1 MFLYIILG
9 LVFLAVFLIMLLIT
23 LPAFVKKKPKSG
35 LDKLTYY
42 ETYAKKENVSPSF
55 YERMI
60 TPVFKKLLSVVR
72 RILPGNI
79 VESVKSKLELA
90 GVQDIMRVDVFLAIK
105 FFFPVIFLFIIIF
118 LMIFLSPP
126 LILKLILI
134 MLIPVSY
141 LFPDYYL
148 RNKIAKRQENIRRNL
163 PNALDLLTISV
174 EAGLG
179 FDIALYKVS
188 NSIKGTLGEEF
199 KRVLKEIEIGFS
211 RKDALRNL
219 SKRTDVPDLNSFIFS
234 MIQADIFGISI
245 GKVLRIQA
253 TEMRV
258 RRRQVAEE
266 KGIKAPVKLVFP
278 TILCLFP
285 GLMAI
290 VLAPAAIRI
299 YSTLL
304 QNVFHS

>member
-9 LVFLAVFLIMLLIT
+9 LVFLAVFLFMLLIT
-23 LPAFVKKKPKSG
+23 LPTFIKKKPKSG
-35 LDKLTYY
+35 LGKLTYY
-42 ETYAKKENVSPSF
+42 ETYAKKENTPPSF

-60 TPVFKKLLSVVR
+60 APVFRKLLSVVR
-72 RILPGNI
+72 RVLPGNI

-90 GVQDIMRVDVFLAIK
+90 GVQDIMRVDVFLAMK
-105 FFFPVIFLFIIIF
+105 FFSPVIFLFIIIF
-118 LMIFLSPP
+118 LMIFFSPP
-126 LILKLILI
+126 LILRLILI
-134 MLIPVSY
+134 ILIPVSY

-148 RNKIAKRQENIRRNL
+148 RRKIAKRQEDIRRNL

-258 RRRQVAEE
+258 KRRQVAEE

>member
-9 LVFLAVFLIMLLIT
+9 LVFLAVFLFMMLIT
-23 LPAFVKKKPKSG
+23 LPTFIKKKPKSG

-42 ETYAKKENVSPSF
+42 ETYAKKENTSPSF
-55 YERMI
+55 YERMVA
-60 TPVFKKLLSVVR
+60 PVFRKLLSVVR
-72 RILPGNI
+72 RVLPGSI

-105 FFFPVIFLFIIIF
+105 FFFPVMFLFIIIF
-118 LMIFLSPP
+118 LMIFFSPP
-126 LILKLILI
+126 LVLRLILI

-148 RNKIAKRQENIRRNL
+148 RNKIAKRQENIRRSL

-199 KRVLKEIEIGFS
+199 KRVLKEMEIGYS

-245 GKVLRIQA
+245 GKVLRVQA
-253 TEMRV
+253 SEMRTK
-258 RRRQVAEE
+258 RRQVAEE

-285 GLMAI
+285 GLMVI

>member
-1 MFLYIILG
+1 
-9 LVFLAVFLIMLLIT
+9 
-23 LPAFVKKKPKSG
+23 
-35 LDKLTYY
+35 
-42 ETYAKKENVSPSF
+42 
-55 YERMI
+55 MI
-60 TPVFKKLLSVVR
+60 APVFRKLLSIVR
-72 RILPGNI
+72 RVLPGNI
-79 VESVKSKLELA
+79 VESIKSKLELA

-118 LMIFLSPP
+118 LMIFFSPP

-148 RNKIAKRQENIRRNL
+148 RNKIAKRQENIRRSL

-199 KRVLKEIEIGFS
+199 KRVLKEIEIGYS

-245 GKVLRIQA
+245 GKVLRVQA

>member
-9 LVFLAVFLIMLLIT
+9 LVFLAVFLIILFIS
-23 LPAFVKKKPKSG
+23 LPAFVKKKTKSG

-42 ETYAKKENVSPSF
+42 ETYAKKENISPSF
-55 YERMI
+55 YERMV
-60 TPVFKKLLSVVR
+60 TPVFRKLLSVVR

-79 VESVKSKLELA
+79 VESVKSKLEMA

-105 FFFPVIFLFIIIF
+105 FFLPVIFLFIIIF
-118 LMIFLSPP
+118 LMIFFSPP

-148 RNKIAKRQENIRRNL
+148 RNKIAKRQDDIRRNL

-199 KRVLKEIEIGFS
+199 KRVLKEIEIGYS

-219 SKRTDVPDLNSFIFS
+219 SKRTDVSDLNSFIFS

-245 GKVLRIQA
+245 GKVLRVQA

-258 RRRQVAEE
+258 RRRQMAEE

-285 GLMAI
+285 ALMAI

-299 YSTLL
+299 YNTLL
-304 QNVFHS
+304 QNIFHR